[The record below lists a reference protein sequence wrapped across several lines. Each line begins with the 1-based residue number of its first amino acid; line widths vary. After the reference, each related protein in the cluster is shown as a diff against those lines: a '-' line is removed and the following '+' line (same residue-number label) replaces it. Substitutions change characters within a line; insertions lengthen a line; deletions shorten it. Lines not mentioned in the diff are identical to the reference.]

1 MKLREQ
7 GMQIGSG
14 REERLWLDGVNL
26 FRLLFSFSGVRLEH
40 GISMEGE
47 REREREGC
55 WLIWQHCPRGLPWPC
70 GRAVGMWFLSSVAT
84 LHAVLYEV
92 VVRYGTVL
100 STTLVLQNELFS
112 LLFTTAGSAQC
123 NFSQQISSIFRAM
136 DIHIVQSCTLTL
148 RDCKVCRP
156 IGNCLAWRL
165 ANYGPQYLLI
175 RLRGSVVG

>member
-1 MKLREQ
+1 
-7 GMQIGSG
+7 
-14 REERLWLDGVNL
+14 
-26 FRLLFSFSGVRLEH
+26 
-40 GISMEGE
+40 MEGE
-47 REREREGC
+47 RERERERC

-100 STTLVLQNELFS
+100 STTLVLHKELFT

-123 NFSQQISSIFRAM
+123 TFAQQIPSIFRAM
-136 DIHIVQSCTLTL
+136 YIHIFWSCSLVL

-156 IGNCLAWRL
+156 IDKCLAQGL
-165 ANYGPQYLLI
+165 ANYGPQWLLI
-175 RLRGSVVG
+175 RSPELCESFVFTCQFILKWKSYEAKLYYLTNWTQSIAYGWT